1 MRITESQLRKIVR
14 EEILRETATWDLAG
28 GKWDSP
34 HGLEVTPYHDPDD
47 MEKYR
52 AKVDPKVGDSVQI
65 VFDVNLDPRL
75 KSPRRNPIQDRF
87 NGMMGTIVKVPTS
100 FSDRFYKVEFDDGEV
115 QSFHDIDIK
124 LV

>member
-14 EEILRETATWDLAG
+14 EEILRETAIWDTAG

-34 HGLEVTPYHDPDD
+34 HGLEVTPYRDPDD

-52 AKVDPKVGDSVQI
+52 AKVDPKVGDRVKI
-65 VFDVNLDPRL
+65 IFNVNLDPRL
-75 KSPRRNPIQDRF
+75 QPPRRSPIQDRF
-87 NGMMGTIVKVPTS
+87 NGMMGTIVKVPKS
-100 FSDRFYKVEFDDGEV
+100 FSDRFYHVEFDDGEV